1 MVIFDTTVL
10 IELYRG
16 NVSVKEKIVQMGT
29 GTFYVSSITSAEFM
43 VGARDK
49 ADLANIEKH
58 LANYT
63 AIPPSEHITG
73 IFMELFRTYT
83 LTHRP
88 GVADMIIAATAL
100 HYDLPVFTHNKKHFQ
115 YIPGL
120 RLL

>member
-16 NVSVKEKIVQMGT
+16 NAAVKQQIEQLERVP
-29 GTFYVSSITSAEFM
+29 FYISCVTAAEFM
-43 VGARDK
+43 AGAKNK

-63 AIPPSEHITG
+63 SIPLSEKITD
-73 IFMELFRTYT
+73 IFIETFKKYT

-88 GVADMIIAATAL
+88 GIADTLIAATAL
-100 HYDLPVFTHNKKHFQ
+100 YYALPVFTHNKKHFQ
-115 YIPGL
+115 YLPGIK
-120 RLL
+120 LL